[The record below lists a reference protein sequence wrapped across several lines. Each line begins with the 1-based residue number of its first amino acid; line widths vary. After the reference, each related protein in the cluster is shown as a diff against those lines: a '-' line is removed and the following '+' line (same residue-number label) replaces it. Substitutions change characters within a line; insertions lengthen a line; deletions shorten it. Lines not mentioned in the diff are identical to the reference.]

1 MEGGGEQTNEG
12 TFSSGDG
19 CVTSG
24 EGSAEVDSEPGESS
38 AEVNSESG
46 ESSAEVNSESGE
58 STAEVDSE
66 LDSWCVGCSSP
77 SSCPK
82 LLRCLHTAC
91 VNCLK
96 ENASAD
102 GHAVC
107 PKCKETTL
115 APLSSG
121 WIDGL
126 PTNHVLKRQLMRRA
140 EKLKSKAR
148 GKRRS
153 RATA

>member
-1 MEGGGEQTNEG
+1 MESDGEQTSEG
-12 TFSSGDG
+12 TFSSRDG
-19 CVTSG
+19 HLSLVTS
-24 EGSAEVDSEPGESS
+24 EESS
-38 AEVNSESG
+38 AEVDSESG
-46 ESSAEVNSESGE
+46 ESSAEVDSESGE
-58 STAEVDSE
+58 SSAEVDSE

-91 VNCLK
+91 ADCTK

-102 GHAVC
+102 GHVVC
-107 PKCKETTL
+107 PKCKESTP

-126 PTNHVLKRQLMRRA
+126 PTNHVLKRQLQRRA
-140 EKLKSKAR
+140 EKLKSKTLGTR
-148 GKRRS
+148 IRKS
-153 RATA
+153 